1 MTRRFVVPEKL
12 AGDDAGIFRLSQFAA
27 IENVNKREE
36 ESENVMLKKPK
47 KEEEVALLLHSVP
60 STARPNRP

>member
-12 AGDDAGIFRLSQFAA
+12 AEDDAGIFRLSQFAA

-36 ESENVMLKKPK
+36 EKENVMLKKPK
-47 KEEEVALLLHSVP
+47 KKEEALLLHSVP